1 MMIDHQRVHVPL
13 SSTAVG
19 TARRDPAIDVELDRE
34 QKPEQL
40 LICPGKA
47 DLAKERD
54 ALLRR
59 MPTERVRSS

>member
-13 SSTAVG
+13 GGSAVG
-19 TARRDPAIDVELDRE
+19 AIRHDPAIAVELSRD
-34 QKPEQL
+34 QQPQQL
-40 LICPGKA
+40 FIDPGKA
-47 DLAKERD
+47 RRGKERD